1 MCLWGRAVPDSPLP
15 QCEGRISFCSRHP
28 AAALGWE
35 GMETLRLLL
44 LLSITELSRAY
55 NTTVF
60 QGVAGQSL
68 RVSCPYDSATHWGRR
83 KAWCRQLGEEGP
95 CERVVSTHS
104 WWLLSFLKRRNG
116 STAITDDALG
126 GTLTVTLR
134 DLQAQDAGV
143 YQCQSLQGR
152 EASTLQKILVE
163 VLTEP
168 LEHEHAGDFWVP
180 EESGSFED
188 PPVERS
194 SSRSPSEGEP
204 SFPPASILLLLACTF
219 LGKLLV
225 ASALWAAAW
234 RGWKLRTPVASGLDC
249 SHHAGHQLQ
258 TMTGLRD
265 L

>member
-1 MCLWGRAVPDSPLP
+1 
-15 QCEGRISFCSRHP
+15 
-28 AAALGWE
+28 
-35 GMETLRLLL
+35 METLRLLL

-163 VLTEP
+163 VLTGAHRKESP
-168 LEHEHAGDFWVP
+168 LSH
-180 EESGSFED
+180 
-188 PPVERS
+188 PP
-194 SSRSPSEGEP
+194 P
-204 SFPPASILLLLACTF
+204 SFSCWPAPSLASF
-219 LGKLLV
+219 
-225 ASALWAAAW
+225 WW
-234 RGWKLRTPVASGLDC
+234 PVPSGLRPGVGGSC
-249 SHHAGHQLQ
+249 GLLWPAGWTAATTQG
-258 TMTGLRD
+258 TSFRP
-265 L
+265 